1 MGKEKMK
8 GLWVCVKM
16 ILNQRAEVEIER
28 QTSEK
33 DVLLRYKRKK
43 KKIVDTIY
51 NDSAIFSFS
60 YWTPSR
66 CAKILIDNSATVP
79 PASLFTFMTV
89 SLNRFAN
96 RFIIFFIIKS

>member
-43 KKIVDTIY
+43 KK
-51 NDSAIFSFS
+51 NL
-60 YWTPSR
+60 WTPFTM
-66 CAKILIDNSATVP
+66 ILPYFLSVTGHPPGVP
-79 PASLFTFMTV
+79 
-89 SLNRFAN
+89 RF
-96 RFIIFFIIKS
+96 

>member
-1 MGKEKMK
+1 MGKEKVK

-43 KKIVDTIY
+43 KK
-51 NDSAIFSFS
+51 N
-60 YWTPSR
+60 
-66 CAKILIDNSATVP
+66 CGHHLQ
-79 PASLFTFMTV
+79 
-89 SLNRFAN
+89 
-96 RFIIFFIIKS
+96 